1 MSDNLSSRRARMHS
15 TIIPKTRTPRF
26 VRQHERYTAFMF
38 LTLTSSTAREPHE
51 DTSIEDIVVCA
62 DNGGTTMVPN
72 SDQYL
77 KKSKSE
83 LAPAPSYPNTIKTS
97 RNPSS
102 SLVSFSSLPR
112 SSNSHVDG
120 ISSYIFVHRSTEFYF
135 EPRPPQNALSGRN

>member
-1 MSDNLSSRRARMHS
+1 
-15 TIIPKTRTPRF
+15 
-26 VRQHERYTAFMF
+26 MF
-38 LTLTSSTAREPHE
+38 LVLTSSIAREPPG
-51 DTSIEDIVVCA
+51 DTSIKDIVVCA
-62 DNGGTTMVPN
+62 DNGETTMVPH

-97 RNPSS
+97 QNPSS
-102 SLVSFSSLPR
+102 SLISFSSLPR

-135 EPRPPQNALSGRN
+135 EPHAPQNALTGRN